1 MAEAM
6 DHAGTATTVEE
17 AAFFSAR
24 PLGCKSTEECE
35 GTDMDTLSPEPNTVG
50 VISAAEMRMFQKV
63 LTSDR
68 TIKSQQRGEPDL
80 TDEEKTEILVD
91 ILHRTPGAFLM
102 RFGSLLDEVDMR
114 CFDSSEDYEV
124 RFRVRELR

>member
-1 MAEAM
+1 
-6 DHAGTATTVEE
+6 
-17 AAFFSAR
+17 
-24 PLGCKSTEECE
+24 
-35 GTDMDTLSPEPNTVG
+35 MDTLSPEPNTVG

-80 TDEEKTEILVD
+80 TDEEKTKILVD

-114 CFDSSEDYEV
+114 YFDSSEDYEV
-124 RFRVRELR
+124 RFRVRELRKALPAGSQQKKIRNRRYECPPEPPQ